1 MFFPALYI
9 GCCISLPDPVIEPA
23 SLMSPVLA
31 GKFFIKNASWETHG
45 ISQDS
50 PIIKQNQY
58 DVVFNICIYIIYIIL
73 YIVFEHSLA

>member
-23 SLMSPVLA
+23 SLTSPVLA
-31 GKFFIKNASWETHG
+31 GKFFTNNASWETHG

-50 PIIKQNQY
+50 PIIKQNQD
-58 DVVFNICIYIIYIIL
+58 DVVFNICIYMIYIL
-73 YIVFEHSLA
+73 YCI